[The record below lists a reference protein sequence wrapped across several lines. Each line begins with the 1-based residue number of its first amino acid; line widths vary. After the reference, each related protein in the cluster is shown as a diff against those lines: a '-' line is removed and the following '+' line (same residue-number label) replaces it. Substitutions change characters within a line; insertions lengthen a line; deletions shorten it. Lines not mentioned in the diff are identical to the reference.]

1 MTPAEFKRS
10 LSKTK
15 PPSGLSLAVTGLWW
29 AGKNDWNKAHKIV
42 MDDDGNRRRAA
53 AFRRWMILFL
63 FGWNGGRRRGRCHII
78 QADRGYGLA
87 ALARQRLGM
96 FALQETN
103 QLFTQFGGRVRR
115 FARRV

>member
-42 MDDDGNRRRAA
+42 MDDDGADCAWVHAYLHRVEGDRDNARYWYRPGSPAA
-53 AFRRWMILFL
+53 
-63 FGWNGGRRRGRCHII
+63 C
-78 QADRGYGLA
+78 
-87 ALARQRLGM
+87 
-96 FALQETN
+96 
-103 QLFTQFGGRVRR
+103 
-115 FARRV
+115 